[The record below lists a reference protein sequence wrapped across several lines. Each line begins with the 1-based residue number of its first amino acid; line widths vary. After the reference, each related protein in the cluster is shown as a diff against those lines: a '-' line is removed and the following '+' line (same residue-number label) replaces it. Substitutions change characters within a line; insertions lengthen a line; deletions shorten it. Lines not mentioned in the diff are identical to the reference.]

1 MLTMSLAALVPLP
14 PLLLEDDDFL
24 VLLVLKNLGGY
35 GSAFHG
41 GGAEGW
47 LSVLDDH
54 EYLVYLDLIAFVF
67 LRKTV
72 HEQLIALFDG
82 KLAALGL
89 NCGLHDRKIVK
100 KTIFR
105 PIWQASSWLL
115 ACYSSL
121 GLSSR

>member
-1 MLTMSLAALVPLP
+1 MSLTALVSLP
-14 PLLLEDDDFL
+14 PLLLENDDFL
-24 VLLVLKNLGGY
+24 VLLVLKNLCGDR
-35 GSAFHG
+35 SAFHC

-54 EYLVYLDLIAFVF
+54 EYLVYLNLIAFVF

-89 NCGLHDRKIVK
+89 NCGLHDRKIV
-100 KTIFR
+100 
-105 PIWQASSWLL
+105 
-115 ACYSSL
+115 
-121 GLSSR
+121 